1 MSLQRFCQRPIVTVA
16 PEHTIATACQLLEDH
31 NIGCLLVEEQGKLCG
46 ILTDRD
52 VALRVT
58 GHRRDPEQTTV
69 RQVMSGNPVA
79 ISVESTVH
87 ALTALMQTRR
97 VRRVPIIDETGRA
110 IGIVTLD
117 DLLAL
122 LGDEMSDM
130 GQAISDAFFRK
141 PPAAEDET
149 EEFHWWVLP

>member
-16 PEHTIATACQLLEDH
+16 PEHTIPTACQLLEEH

-52 VALRVT
+52 IALRVT
-58 GHRRDPEQTTV
+58 GRRRDPEQTTV
-69 RQVMSGNPVA
+69 RQVMSGDTVA
-79 ISVESTVH
+79 ISVEST
-87 ALTALMQTRR
+87 AQELTALMHTHH
-97 VRRVPIIDETGRA
+97 VRRVPILDDTGRA

-122 LGDEMSDM
+122 LGDEMSEI
-130 GQAISDAFFRK
+130 GQAIAAAFFRK
-141 PPAAEDET
+141 PPAADVET